1 MQPASTEGC
10 WEKCLNNVFLD
21 IEEKDVHEILSLWEM
36 LALACGIECYFFFP
50 AWLLSWW
57 CRWLLCSDART
68 LFLDERAFSTLFALY
83 GWDSFID
90 KAHSSGAVGL
100 SRSTKKLPSSSAEPR
115 VPGIVDTTRATAYYK
130 LNRRSGWGEK
140 HCRTILYL
148 KNWQN
153 LPENQSWT
161 AGQNELK

>member
-1 MQPASTEGC
+1 MPPASSEGC
-10 WEKCLNNVFLD
+10 WEKCLNNVFID
-21 IEEKDVHEILSLWEM
+21 IEEKDVHEILSLCEK
-36 LALACGIECYFFFP
+36 LALAYGIDGYFFP
-50 AWLLSWW
+50 AWFPS
-57 CRWLLCSDART
+57 RWSRRLLCSDART
-68 LFLDERAFSTLFALY
+68 LFLDERAFSTLFALC

-100 SRSTKKLPSSSAEPR
+100 SRSTKKPPSSSAEPQM
-115 VPGIVDTTRATAYYK
+115 PGTMNTTRATAYYK
-130 LNRRSGWGEK
+130 LNRRNGWEEK

-148 KNWQN
+148 NNWQN